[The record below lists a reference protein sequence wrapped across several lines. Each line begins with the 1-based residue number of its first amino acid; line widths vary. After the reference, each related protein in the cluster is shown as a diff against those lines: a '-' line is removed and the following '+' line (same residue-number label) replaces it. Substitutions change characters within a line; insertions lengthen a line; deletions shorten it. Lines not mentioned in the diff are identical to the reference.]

1 MNAIDTGSA
10 GAGRFAVVLNTVE
23 AVLRWLGALIL
34 AALLVLVLTA
44 VTLRYVFGS
53 GLIWSEELAIWLNV
67 LLVAIGAP
75 LAATSA
81 LAMRLDVVVRLLP
94 ASVQRLARLV
104 ADGIAIDAGLILAL
118 GGIDVVAAI
127 GGTSTVLGL
136 PEWLRYAC
144 VAAGV
149 ALTAFMLFGKRLVA
163 DVLARA
169 ATVLVIGLALYV
181 ASYHLHF
188 APLDTPSLAAG
199 IAAAIGIVLGA
210 PLPHTLLAGVAL
222 ATPF

>member
-1 MNAIDTGSA
+1 MTAAGVSPLPMSTGVKAVDSA
-10 GAGRFAVVLNTVE
+10 VEGLSAVLRALGAVVL
-23 AVLRWLGALIL
+23 AVLF
-34 AALLVLVLTA
+34 VLVMTS

-67 LLVAIGAP
+67 LLVATGAP

-118 GGIDVVAAI
+118 GGADVVAGI

-144 VAAGV
+144 VAAGG
-149 ALTAFMLFGKRLVA
+149 ALTAFMLFGKTLVE
-163 DVLARA
+163 DGLARA
-169 ATVLVIGLALYV
+169 ATVLVI
-181 ASYHLHF
+181 
-188 APLDTPSLAAG
+188 
-199 IAAAIGIVLGA
+199 
-210 PLPHTLLAGVAL
+210 
-222 ATPF
+222 